1 MRHRRRAACAL
12 IALLAV
18 ATPAAAAPEGQVTW
32 GVHIS
37 LAPTWFDQA
46 ETQGII
52 TPFMVMYAMPDA
64 LVKGMPGNPTA
75 PSLAESWQMSPDG
88 RVYDFTLRKGV
99 KFHNGDT
106 LTSEDVKFSFE
117 RYKGAS
123 AKAIH
128 DRVAAVETPGPLQVR
143 FRLKNPWP
151 DFMTF
156 YTADRKSTRLNS
168 SHLVISYAVFCL
180 KKKKK
185 KATPDQM
192 ITTLSGY
199 AI

>member
-1 MRHRRRAACAL
+1 MRHFRSVMCAL
-12 IALLAV
+12 LALLAV
-18 ATPAAAAPEGQVTW
+18 AAPAAAAPEGQMTW

-37 LAPTWFDQA
+37 LAPTWFDPA
-46 ETQGII
+46 ETEGII
-52 TPFMVMYAMPDA
+52 TPFMVMYALHDA
-64 LVKGMPGNPTA
+64 LAKAMPGNPTA

-117 RYKGAS
+117 RYKGVA
-123 AKAIH
+123 AKAIK

-143 FRLKNPWP
+143 FRLKSPWP

-156 YTADRKSTRLNS
+156 YTGA
-168 SHLVISYAVFCL
+168 
-180 KKKKK
+180 
-185 KATPDQM
+185 
-192 ITTLSGY
+192 SGRGCT
-199 AI
+199 